1 MSMCGELEN
10 LEREHWQTLK
20 RLMEIERQ
28 IARLVDNI
36 KEKEE
41 TCQSSTSSP

>member
-20 RLMEIERQ
+20 RLIKIERQ
-28 IARLVDNI
+28 IAKLVEQMN
-36 KEKEE
+36 KKKAH
-41 TCQSSTSSP
+41 

>member
-20 RLMEIERQ
+20 RLIEIERQ
-28 IARLVDNI
+28 IAKLVERMNTN
-36 KEKEE
+36 KKAH
-41 TCQSSTSSP
+41 

>member
-20 RLMEIERQ
+20 RLVEIERE
-28 IARLVDNI
+28 IARLLEQM
-36 KEKEE
+36 KKKAH
-41 TCQSSTSSP
+41 